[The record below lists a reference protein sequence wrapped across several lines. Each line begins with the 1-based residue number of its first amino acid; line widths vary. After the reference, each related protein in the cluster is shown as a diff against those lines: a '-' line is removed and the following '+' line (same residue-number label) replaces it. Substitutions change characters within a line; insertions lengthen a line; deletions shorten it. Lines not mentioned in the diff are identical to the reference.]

1 MFFQVLSDHLNSLL
15 TDKLQAVA
23 EVCRQFYLAGG
34 TALALHL
41 GHRKSED
48 LDFFSEH
55 EFDNEQVIQAILK
68 LGGRVDSESRGTIHT
83 FITGSKVSFLYY
95 PYPLIRNTVTI
106 DNINVASIEDIACMK
121 VIATAQ
127 RAEKKDF
134 FDMHEILRIHSPS
147 AMRDMVIQKYGERRI
162 NCYHV
167 VKSFFYFDE
176 AERSLDPISLNN
188 TNWQQVKDYFIRN
201 EKELTSGLC
210 HEL

>member
-1 MFFQVLSDHLNSLL
+1 VFFEVLSANLNLLL
-15 TDKLQAVA
+15 TERLQTVT
-23 EVCRQFYLAGG
+23 EVCSQFYLAGG

-83 FITGSKVSFLYY
+83 FITGSKVSFFHY
-95 PYPLIRNTVTI
+95 PYPLIGNIVTI
-106 DNINVASIEDIACMK
+106 GNINVASIEDIACMK
-121 VIATAQ
+121 VIAIAQ

-147 AMRDMVIQKYGERRI
+147 AMRDMVIQKYGEKRI

-188 TNWQQVKDYFIRN
+188 TSWQQVKDYFIKN
-201 EKELTSGLC
+201 EKHLTSGLC
-210 HEL
+210 QE